1 MTSLLLLIS
10 VTYLLFLTSQQ
21 FESKMTELQ
30 EWKQNALLIFA
41 SALLIEVC
49 RHGYLRIPS

>member
-1 MTSLLLLIS
+1 MIS
-10 VTYLLFLTSQQ
+10 ITYLLFLTSQQ